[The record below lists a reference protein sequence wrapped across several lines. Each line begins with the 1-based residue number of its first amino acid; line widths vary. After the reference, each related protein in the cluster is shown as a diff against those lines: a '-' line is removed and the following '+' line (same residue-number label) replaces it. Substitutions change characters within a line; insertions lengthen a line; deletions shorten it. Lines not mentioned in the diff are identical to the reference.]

1 MESDIGRPGG
11 GGRGGVDEL
20 LVRALLIGPTWVSV
34 YQNLTK
40 PVLI

>member
-11 GGRGGVDEL
+11 GRGGVYEL
-20 LVRALLIGPTWVSV
+20 LVRSLLIGPTWVSV